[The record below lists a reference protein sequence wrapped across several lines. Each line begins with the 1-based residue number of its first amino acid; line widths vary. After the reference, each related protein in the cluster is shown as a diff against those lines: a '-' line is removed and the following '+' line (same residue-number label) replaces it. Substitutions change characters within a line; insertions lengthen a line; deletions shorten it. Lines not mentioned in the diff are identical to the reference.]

1 MLGWLKEK
9 FIGWLRKEAN
19 VSKVPLCDFD
29 RLNRTLR
36 PADVILVEGNTRLSQ
51 FIKNIT
57 QSQWIHSALYVGRLC
72 EVGDAVLRQNIQRHY
87 EKSHDGPLSLDEPL
101 IIEGLIG
108 QGIIVEPLSKYRGVN
123 MRVCQPRG
131 LSSTDASRV
140 LRFAARHLGVPYDIR
155 QLFDLAR
162 WMAPHGWLP
171 RRLGSTLFD
180 INTSLSERT
189 ICSTLIA
196 AAFDSVRFPVI
207 PVVHRGDDGAL
218 RFYPRNTRLCTPRD
232 FDYSPYFDSVK
243 FPVVAMDDIGAY
255 RHLPWDKRG
264 TICNDEHECFIGDVT
279 QDSILPYYMNMKEDH
294 ISRHALSWRY
304 ARTKHRGAN
313 RRIKKYKVFYK
324 YARNERGV
332 KKT

>member
-9 FIGWLRKEAN
+9 FIGWLAEEEHA
-19 VSKVPLCDFD
+19 SEVPICDFD
-29 RLNRTLR
+29 RLSRVLR

-57 QSQWIHSALYVGRLC
+57 QSPWTHSALYIGRLC
-72 EVGDAVLRQNIQRHY
+72 EIGDAVLRQHIQRHY
-87 EKSHDGPLSLDEPL
+87 QACHGEREPLSSDEPL

-131 LSSTDASRV
+131 LSSDDASRV
-140 LRFAARHLGVPYDIR
+140 LRFAVRHLGVQYDIR

-162 WMAPHGWLP
+162 WMSPRRWLP
-171 RRLGSTLFD
+171 RRLGSTLFE

-196 AAFDSVRFPVI
+196 AAFESVRFPVM
-207 PVVHRGDDGAL
+207 PVVRRNDDGAL

-232 FDYSPYFDSVK
+232 FDYSPYFDNVK
-243 FPVVAMDDIGAY
+243 FSVMPLDDVGAY
-255 RHLPWDKRG
+255 RHLPWDNHG
-264 TICNDEHECFIGDVT
+264 TICNHEHECFMPGATRDPV
-279 QDSILPYYMNMKEDH
+279 LPYYMKGDMKDDS
-294 ISRHALSWRY
+294 ISRHAL
-304 ARTKHRGAN
+304 N
-313 RRIKKYKVFYK
+313 RHHVRAKRSRSIK
-324 YARNERGV
+324 A
-332 KKT
+332 KKRKIVL